1 MKFGARVK
9 HYFQIVVLSAALC
22 AAYSH
27 AARPPTELTNHLAG
41 ASAGAAPQAN
51 AGATRGNAKETEITW
66 SDDGGGARAWLLAP
80 SAAKKHPIGVF
91 LHAEGASPNA
101 RAFMEEGVALA
112 QDGIASLHVEL
123 PFAGLASPGANDG
136 NAIALGVR
144 RAQQAL
150 TWARTQASVNGE
162 RVGVVGHRYGAMVG
176 AILTAMDTKIDS
188 IALLAPPGKPS
199 GWLQVSERPASTR
212 LRETY
217 NKGQWGPYLYGL
229 AKFDTEVWMP
239 YTNHAKAFYQFAT
252 QDDWT
257 TTMEQV
263 DLWRATKGTKERA
276 TYESDSN
283 LNDEARA
290 ARLTWLKRVMK

>member
-1 MKFGARVK
+1 MKPI
-9 HYFQIVVLSAALC
+9 FQTAVLSAALC
-22 AAYSH
+22 AACAH
-27 AARPPTELTNHLAG
+27 AARPPAELTNHLSG
-41 ASAGAAPQAN
+41 ASAGAAPQAK
-51 AGATRGNAKETEITW
+51 AAALRGNAKETEITW
-66 SDDGGGARAWLLAP
+66 TDDAGSARAWLLAP
-80 SAAKKHPIGVF
+80 AAAKKHTLVVY
-91 LHAEGASPNA
+91 LHAEGASANA
-101 RAFMEEGVALA
+101 RAFIEEGAALA

-123 PFAGLASPGANDG
+123 PFGGSASPGANDG
-136 NAIALGVR
+136 NAIAQGVR
-144 RAQQAL
+144 RAQHAL
-150 TWARTQASVNGE
+150 SWARAQASVNGE

-217 NKGQWGPYLYGL
+217 DKGQWGPYLYGL

-290 ARLTWLKRVMK
+290 ARIAWLKRVMK